1 MMPELEAAARSWLAD
16 PEMIPGFEM
25 PRYARALA
33 RLWHYPS
40 LRGSWGSLV
49 LYRTDVR
56 RFRPTNMVPV
66 CEVKWDRPVD
76 ARIVEIPASN
86 PIVAMKPSVT
96 FRQALLPA
104 ELLAR
109 RYDALQALEFRP
121 FSPSGPG
128 TDGFTR
134 GVEARFG
141 FGSTF
146 ISWWGPTPVGLEPL
160 VAWYTE
166 TWAEVRRAIE
176 GGSA

>member
-1 MMPELEAAARSWLAD
+1 MLPELEATARNWLAE

-40 LRGSWGSLV
+40 LRGPWSSLV
-49 LYRTDVR
+49 LYRTDPR
-56 RFRPTNMVPV
+56 RFKPASMVPV
-66 CEVKWDRPVD
+66 CEVEWDRSTD
-76 ARIVEIPASN
+76 ARIVETPGSN
-86 PIVAMKPSVT
+86 PVGAMKPSVT
-96 FRQALLPA
+96 FCQALLPA
-104 ELLAR
+104 EVLDR
-109 RYDALQALEFRP
+109 RYDALQALAFRP

-141 FGSTF
+141 FGSASV
-146 ISWWGPTPVGLEPL
+146 SWWGPGPVGLEPL
-160 VAWYTE
+160 AAWYAE
-166 TWAEVRRAIE
+166 TWDEVRRAID